1 MKIRPLIRCNPL
13 VYCALLLVAVPA
25 IAKEAPP
32 TEESIQQLLEL
43 TNVHQL
49 LNEMKGQMDGF
60 MSNAVRSAQQS
71 QTITP
76 ERQAILDRM
85 REKMTAAVNE
95 SLNWD
100 NLLPMYVRIYQA
112 SLTQRELDGIIDF
125 YQSPAGQ
132 AYTKK
137 MPLIM
142 QNVMSE
148 MQAMMK
154 PLQQKLLEIQKETTQ
169 ELKDQKASQ
178 GGSTS

>member
-1 MKIRPLIRCNPL
+1 
-13 VYCALLLVAVPA
+13 
-25 IAKEAPP
+25 
-32 TEESIQQLLEL
+32 
-43 TNVHQL
+43 
-49 LNEMKGQMDGF
+49 MDGF
-60 MSNAVRSAQQS
+60 MNNAVRSAQQS

-85 REKMTAAVNE
+85 REKMAAVVNE

-100 NLLPMYVRIYQA
+100 SMLPMYVRIYQA

-125 YQSPAGQ
+125 YQSPAGR

-148 MQAMMK
+148 MQGILK
-154 PLQQKLLEIQKETTQ
+154 PLQQKLAEIQKEATQ
-169 ELKDQKASQ
+169 ELKDLKASQ